1 MVKLIVTDMDGTLL
15 DDNHKINE
23 EFWTVLDKIKEKGI
37 KFAVASGRQYYNLL
51 ENFKKVK
58 DDIIFLAENGSYVVE
73 NGEELYSKSMDK
85 DGVKELLGISKKI
98 EKTSI
103 VLCGK
108 KSAYIEDD
116 KEEFVEQVKKYYHK
130 YEIVESFDKVEDEIL
145 KIAIYDFIGSEEN
158 SHKYFDDY
166 ENKYKIIVSA
176 KNWLDIMDMNTN
188 KGIALQEIKKKLN
201 IDYYEVL
208 AFGDYMNDYEM
219 LQEANYSYA
228 MENAHEKVKE
238 IANYI
243 APNNNSNGVVK
254 VIKEYI

>member
-1 MVKLIVTDMDGTLL
+1 MIKLIVTDMDGTLL
-15 DDNHKINE
+15 DDNHKIND
-23 EFWTVLDKIKEKGI
+23 EFWKVLESIKTKGI
-37 KFAVASGRQYYNLL
+37 KFVVASGRQYYNLL

-58 DDIIFLAENGSYVVE
+58 EDIIFLAENGSYVVE
-73 NGEELYSKSMDK
+73 NGNEIFSQTMDIK
-85 DGVKELLGISKKI
+85 GVKNLLEVSKKI
-98 EKTSI
+98 ERTSI

-108 KSAYIEDD
+108 KSAYIVD
-116 KEEFVEQVKKYYHK
+116 KNEEFVEQVKRYYHK
-130 YEIVESFDKVEDEIL
+130 YEVVDSFDIVEDEIL
-145 KIAIYDFIGSEEN
+145 KIAIYDFLGSEEN
-158 SHKYFDDY
+158 SHKYFTSFEED
-166 ENKYKIIVSA
+166 YKIIVSA
-176 KNWLDIMDMNTN
+176 KNWLDIMDLNSN
-188 KGIALQEIKKKLN
+188 KGIALNEIKKKLN

-238 IANYI
+238 VANYI